1 MDGNLEQRYAIKFC
15 VRLNKTASETL
26 VMIQDAFK
34 EEAMSRAAVFH
45 WHKRFKDGRQNVED
59 DDRSGRPS
67 TSRTDNNV
75 DRVRQLLKSDR
86 RLSIRLIGDKLG
98 LDHMT
103 VFRIVTENLNM
114 RKVCAKLVPKIL
126 TDEQNRQRV
135 TACEEMLQR
144 LNNDPN
150 CLDKVITGDESWF

>member
-1 MDGNLEQRYAIKFC
+1 MDGNSEQRYAIKFC

-34 EEAMSRAAVFH
+34 EEAMSRAAVFN

-86 RLSIRLIGDKLG
+86 RLSTRLIGDELG
-98 LDHMT
+98 LARRSKT
-103 VFRIVTENLNM
+103 IGNCTTTM
-114 RKVCAKLVPKIL
+114 RPFTRRTSSL
-126 TDEQNRQRV
+126 TLWPSS
-135 TACEEMLQR
+135 T
-144 LNNDPN
+144 
-150 CLDKVITGDESWF
+150 